1 MIPSVCAVVVT
12 YKRKYLLLECLTALR
27 SQSLPLR
34 QIVVIDNNSGDG
46 TADMVAKQFPEIAL
60 RVLPR
65 NLGCANGFYEGI
77 SDAVKEGADWLWLLD
92 DDTIPAPDAL
102 QELLTAWGRFPENER
117 PSLLASRVN
126 WTDGS
131 LCKMN
136 MPFVASAPV
145 ERVFLAA
152 AHQSVAIRA
161 TSFVSMLVHRKLV
174 ERNGLPVKEY
184 FIWGDD
190 IEFSARMIRDD
201 FGVSVPSSTVI
212 HKTKANSGPTLSS
225 GARYYFKVRNG
236 FWSLRFS
243 NAWTARERRRL
254 WVSYVLALSRDII
267 KSLAAPRMLVTL
279 IRATVVGLAIPPESW
294 RGRFLQRAA

>member
-1 MIPSVCAVVVT
+1 
-12 YKRKYLLLECLTALR
+12 
-27 SQSLPLR
+27 
-34 QIVVIDNNSGDG
+34 VIDNNSGDG
-46 TADMVAKQFPEIAL
+46 TAEMVATQFPEVAL
-60 RVLPR
+60 RVLPE
-65 NLGCANGFYEGI
+65 NLGCATGFYEGI
-77 SDAVKEGADWLWLLD
+77 SDAVKASPDWLWLLD

-102 QELLTAWGRFPENER
+102 EELLTAWERFPVNER
-117 PSLLASRVN
+117 PSLLASRVY

-201 FGVSVPSSTVI
+201 FGVSVPSSTVV

-225 GARYYFKVRNG
+225 GARYYFKVRND

-254 WVSYVLALSRDII
+254 WMNYAWSLTQDLA
-267 KSLAAPRMLVTL
+267 KSLAAPRMLITL
-279 IRATVVGLAIPPESW
+279 ISAAMVGLAIPPESS
-294 RGRFLQRAA
+294 RGKFLQRAG